1 MSQVAYHL
9 IETAEFLERAEAMLR
24 KQSDDLYDH
33 GLTELYRLPSD
44 LADGCR
50 REARKLRALAQQT
63 VVT

>member
-9 IETAEFLERAEAMLR
+9 MESAEFLERAEAMLR
-24 KQSDDLYDH
+24 KQSDDLYH
-33 GLTELYRLPSD
+33 KGVTELSSAAMD

-50 REARKLRALAQQT
+50 REARKLRALAAQT